1 VCIKLNCIAY
11 NLSSLSDTLGDIM
24 ECFVQESMTFY
35 LQPKMVYFGSQG
47 SNFKALV
54 MTSKSSTPIPS
65 GYRVRPFQTS

>member
-1 VCIKLNCIAY
+1 
-11 NLSSLSDTLGDIM
+11 M